1 MIPWVSAILAGLT
14 LASLTS
20 HDYDDGYGD
29 YTEHSKAKPFQ
40 DPNLVTIQQA
50 SRMLGVSEK
59 TIRRRIKDKAFG
71 ATLVVRPEEK
81 SPLIGI
87 KLDDLRKWAK
97 ANGKP
102 IMGVG
107 TAQDAQA
114 KKFVDNLIKDP
125 DSLNL
130 LIKDPDSLN
139 LLIELTKSNIEI
151 CDLKIEEMEHKAKK
165 ANEDASEDFTSKIIE
180 EKIKR
185 ARLKQSLMSY
195 EVALKKLESQKQSG
209 STPEST

>member
-1 MIPWVSAILAGLT
+1 MIPLLPWVPAILAGLT
-14 LASLTS
+14 LAGLTG
-20 HDYDDGYGD
+20 HDYDDDDDDYGD

-59 TIRRRIKDKAFG
+59 TIRRRIKDKTFG
-71 ATLVVRPEEK
+71 TTLVVRPEEK
-81 SPLIGI
+81 SSLIGI
-87 KLDDLRKWAK
+87 RLDDIRKWAK

-114 KKFVDNLIKDP
+114 KKIINNLIKDP

-130 LIKDPDSLN
+130 M
-139 LLIELTKSNIEI
+139 IELTKSNIEI

-185 ARLKQSLMSY
+185 ARLKQSLMTY
-195 EVALKKLESQKQSG
+195 EAALKKLESQKQSG
-209 STPEST
+209 TTPEST

>member
-59 TIRRRIKDKAFG
+59 TIRRRIKDKTFG

-107 TAQDAQA
+107 TAQDEI
-114 KKFVDNLIKDP
+114 VNNLIKDP

-130 LIKDPDSLN
+130 M
-139 LLIELTKSNIEI
+139 IELTKSNIEI

-185 ARLKQSLMSY
+185 ARLKQSLMTY
-195 EVALKKLESQKQSG
+195 EVALKNLESQKQSG

>member
-87 KLDDLRKWAK
+87 KLDDLRK
-97 ANGKP
+97 
-102 IMGVG
+102 
-107 TAQDAQA
+107 
-114 KKFVDNLIKDP
+114 
-125 DSLNL
+125 
-130 LIKDPDSLN
+130 
-139 LLIELTKSNIEI
+139 
-151 CDLKIEEMEHKAKK
+151 
-165 ANEDASEDFTSKIIE
+165 
-180 EKIKR
+180 
-185 ARLKQSLMSY
+185 
-195 EVALKKLESQKQSG
+195 
-209 STPEST
+209 

>member
-29 YTEHSKAKPFQ
+29 YTEHSKAKTFQ

-59 TIRRRIKDKAFG
+59 TIRRRIKDKTFG

-114 KKFVDNLIKDP
+114 KKIVDNLDNLIKDP

-130 LIKDPDSLN
+130 M
-139 LLIELTKSNIEI
+139 IELTKSNIEI

-185 ARLKQSLMSY
+185 ARLKQSLMTY
-195 EVALKKLESQKQSG
+195 EVALKNLESQKQSG

>member
-59 TIRRRIKDKAFG
+59 TIRRRIKDKTFG

-81 SPLIGI
+81 SPLMGI
-87 KLDDLRKWAK
+87 KLDHLRK
-97 ANGKP
+97 
-102 IMGVG
+102 
-107 TAQDAQA
+107 
-114 KKFVDNLIKDP
+114 
-125 DSLNL
+125 
-130 LIKDPDSLN
+130 
-139 LLIELTKSNIEI
+139 
-151 CDLKIEEMEHKAKK
+151 
-165 ANEDASEDFTSKIIE
+165 
-180 EKIKR
+180 
-185 ARLKQSLMSY
+185 
-195 EVALKKLESQKQSG
+195 
-209 STPEST
+209 

>member
-130 LIKDPDSLN
+130 M
-139 LLIELTKSNIEI
+139 IELTKSNIEI

-185 ARLKQSLMSY
+185 ARLKQNLMSY